1 MAMSAIAPVPVGAVY
16 EEAQL
21 PVAASAV
28 VAVQGG
34 AVYQEV
40 MSAYAPPMSAE
51 TALATAEAEGNLL
64 C

>member
-40 MSAYAPPMSAE
+40 MSAYAPPMSTE
-51 TALATAEAEGNLL
+51 TALATAEAEGILL